1 MFVQIEEKMKYSK
14 WKAVEIDRC
23 LKNGI
28 EPTPGPPGE
37 LAFDVEPG
45 PAPSVGF
52 NIQPPPSDIPAP
64 SSSWSDTTSPDQK
77 PVPKP
82 RHTASR
88 DDYGAGIGVG
98 GGGGAG
104 GYSGGAGI
112 GAGGYSGGAGGY
124 SGGAGIGAGGG
135 SPLTTGV
142 QLGPS
147 EIGKAQKL
155 CNYARSALEYDD
167 VQGALEYLSKAM
179 TLLQTGKEES

>member
-1 MFVQIEEKMKYSK
+1 MQIEEKMKYSK

-37 LAFDVEPG
+37 QAFDVEPG

-52 NIQPPPSDIPAP
+52 NIQPPPSDVQVP
-64 SSSWSDTTSPDQK
+64 WPDSTPPEQK

-88 DDYGAGIGVG
+88 DDY
-98 GGGGAG
+98 GAG

-112 GAGGYSGGAGGY
+112 GAGGYSGGAGIGTGGGSAAGY
-124 SGGAGIGAGGG
+124 SGGTGGG
-135 SPLTTGV
+135 TPLATGV

-167 VQGALEYLSKAM
+167 VPGALEYLSKAM